1 MRRLAFSFC
10 AALGT
15 LPVPAGELQDD
26 LAARR
31 GRLMDALGPEAL
43 FIQTSAAERVYSL
56 DVNYEYRPDSD
67 LLYLTGLAQ
76 PETTLLLMPG
86 NGKNKE
92 FLFVR
97 DPDPNQEHRSG
108 HRLSKDEARAQSGI
122 ATIHYASEL
131 EDFLKRLANRR
142 APGTRWGDYDGEYE
156 AFFDALKAGRA
167 RLSIALGQRPGP
179 GEALSPALELAE
191 KLRPRFLGATLVDAT
206 DVVHALRQVKTPY
219 ERRVLQASTDISSE
233 AHRAGMRAGKPG
245 RWEYEIEAALEEV
258 YLRKGAM
265 SWGYP
270 SIVGSGPNATILH
283 YNESQRQTRA
293 GDLVLVDAAAS
304 YQGLTAD
311 ITRTWP
317 VSGRYSPEQAELYRL
332 VLSAQEAGM
341 KAARAGQRT
350 SDIEKAAA
358 EVAKAGLL
366 RLGLITDA
374 SGDQFR
380 TWYTHGICHY
390 IGMDVHDVGDYRRP
404 LEPGMAFVIEPGIYI
419 RERALDH
426 LGDADEMKGFAE
438 KVRPAVRK
446 YKDIGVRVEDSFL
459 LTEQSLVR
467 LSAGAPRTV
476 EEIEAFLQQR

>member
-1 MRRLAFSFC
+1 MRRLVFSFC

-15 LPVPAGELQDD
+15 LPVAAGELQDD

-43 FIQTSAAERVYSL
+43 FVQTSATEKVYSR
-56 DVNYEYRPDSD
+56 DVEYEYRPDSN
-67 LLYLTGLAQ
+67 LLYLTGMAQ

-86 NGKNKE
+86 NKKNKE
-92 FLFVR
+92 ILFIR
-97 DPDPNQEHRSG
+97 DPNPTQEHWSG
-108 HRLSKDEARAQSGI
+108 HRFSKDEARAQSGI
-122 ATIHYASEL
+122 ETIHHASEL
-131 EDFLKRLANRR
+131 DGFLTAIASRYPPGRR
-142 APGTRWGDYDGEYE
+142 SRSLEYDADYET
-156 AFFDALKAGRA
+156 FFAALKGGRA
-167 RLSIALGQRPGP
+167 RLAIVLGPRPGL
-179 GEALSPALELAE
+179 EEELTPALQLAE
-191 KLRPRFLGATLVDAT
+191 KLRLRLVGATLVDAS
-206 DVVHALRQVKTPY
+206 DLVHGLRQVKTPY
-219 ERRVLQASTDISSE
+219 ERKVLQASTDISSE
-233 AHRAGMRAGKPG
+233 AHRAAMRAGRPG

-283 YNESQRQTRA
+283 YGESKRQTQD
-293 GDLVLVDAAAS
+293 GELVLVDAAANF
-304 YQGLTAD
+304 QGYTAD

-341 KAARAGQRT
+341 KAARVGQRT

-374 SGDQFR
+374 SAEQFR

-404 LEPGMAFVIEPGIYI
+404 LEPGIYV
-419 RERALDH
+419 REQALDH
-426 LGDADEMKGFAE
+426 LEDAPEMKGFAE
-438 KVRPAVRK
+438 NVRPAVHK

-459 LTEQSLVR
+459 LTEQGLVR